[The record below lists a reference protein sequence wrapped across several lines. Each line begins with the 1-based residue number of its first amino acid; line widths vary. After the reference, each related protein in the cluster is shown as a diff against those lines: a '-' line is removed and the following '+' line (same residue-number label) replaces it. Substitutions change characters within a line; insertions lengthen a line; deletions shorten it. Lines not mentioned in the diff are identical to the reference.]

1 MKHLAKHI
9 ATVALMLTFG
19 VASAYAHQR
28 QVKMTFSGS
37 FVRTA
42 IDLQPETVTDEEDF
56 AGNGTLGPFTFRN
69 LRTDTTSPETSS
81 TCTTGPYFRIVAGGG
96 VFRSNDGSLLTVSLA
111 EGSGCIDLAAL
122 QAHFTAT
129 YRITGGTGRFKDASG
144 TLTLTYTVVPV
155 VADASNNPVFLAA
168 TGELTGTV
176 SGLAREDEDHDERH

>member
-1 MKHLAKHI
+1 MKHLI
-9 ATVALMLTFG
+9 TTALLLTFG
-19 VASAYAHQR
+19 VAGAYAHQKP
-28 QVKMTFSGS
+28 VKMTFSGS

-42 IDLQPETVTDEEDF
+42 IDLQPDTVTDEENF
-56 AGNGTLGPFTFRN
+56 AGNGTFGPFTFRN

-96 VFRSNDGSLLTVSLA
+96 VFRSKDGNLLTVSLV

-122 QAHFTAT
+122 QGHFTAT

-144 TLTLTYTVVPV
+144 TLTLTYTAVSVL
-155 VADASNNPVFLAA
+155 VADASNNPLFLAA

-176 SGLAREDEDHDERH
+176 SGVARDEDDRDDRH